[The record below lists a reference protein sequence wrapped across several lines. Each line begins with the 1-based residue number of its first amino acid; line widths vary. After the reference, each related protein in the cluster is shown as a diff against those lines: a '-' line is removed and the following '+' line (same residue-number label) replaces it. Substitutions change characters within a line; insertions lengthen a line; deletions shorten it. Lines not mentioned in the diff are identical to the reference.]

1 MTLCARYSELYLAY
15 DVEFLRIPPAGGAQ
29 RQKSLVIA
37 EATELRRTRHER

>member
-15 DVEFLRIPPAGGAQ
+15 DVEFLRFPPGGAQ